1 MLIANQQKLTTFFN
15 AQLKSYMYPLTTS
28 QIEEVFFFIDNY
40 VVEHNI
46 ACETLEDYFESST
59 DSFVGFMLAIEK
71 HFAWFDYSQS
81 PCILEIL
88 DIFIQKAHK
97 VMYSEA

>member
-1 MLIANQQKLTTFFN
+1 MPA
-15 AQLKSYMYPLTTS
+15 LTTS
-28 QIEEVFFFIDNY
+28 QIENVFCFINNY
-40 VVEHNI
+40 VIEYNI
-46 ACETLEDYFESST
+46 PYETLEEHFESST
-59 DSFVGFMLAIEK
+59 DSFAGFMMAIEK
-71 HFAWFDYSQS
+71 HFTWFDYSQS